1 MQTVLQTARGPFL
14 ILTPVCVLTGIGA
27 VAASGDSI
35 SLTALLLV
43 LTGALCAH
51 ISVNAL
57 NEYLDFRSGLDLH
70 TRRTPFSGG
79 SGALPRNPGA
89 AGPVLAFGVVTLLI
103 TVLIGLYFLWQ
114 GEYGLLP
121 LGLAGVLIII
131 FYTRQINRLPWL
143 CLIAPGTGFGLAMV
157 AGTAYAMGSSDS
169 TTLWLAALVP
179 FFLVNNLLLLNQ
191 YPDIAADKAAGRY
204 HFPIAYG
211 VARSTQMYGLFLLA
225 SAAVIIAGAVSG
237 WFPLWSLLSLLPLAL
252 GIIAWQGARK
262 LGDKIGEQPQFM
274 AANVGT
280 TLLTPAVLGLSLLL
294 G

>member
-252 GIIAWQGARK
+252 GVIAWQGARK

>member
-79 SGALPRNPGA
+79 SGALPQNPGA

-252 GIIAWQGARK
+252 GVIAWQGARK
-262 LGDKIGEQPQFM
+262 LGGKIGEQPQFM

>member
-27 VAASGDSI
+27 VAASGDNI

-79 SGALPRNPGA
+79 SGALPRNPDA

-157 AGTAYAMGSSDS
+157 AGTAYALGSSDS

-237 WFPLWSLLSLLPLAL
+237 WFPRWSLLSLLPLAL
-252 GIIAWQGARK
+252 GVIAWQGARK